1 MQMVKGMGFNA
12 LSVYVMWNFHEIE
25 KGKFDYENPQKNL
38 KGFLDLAKKHGLM
51 VLIRPGPY
59 ICS

>member
-1 MQMVKGMGFNA
+1 MGFNA